1 MFLTDLARYILRLI
15 VMSETLLEH
24 YRLLEDKLEGKWFA
38 LSMDGEVLAVADSNE
53 RLWKKIHEKLGRT
66 GIRVAIG
73 YSPTKEERKAA
84 CLFC

>member
-1 MFLTDLARYILRLI
+1 MLCLGLCA
-15 VMSETLLEH
+15 VGVGLLER
-24 YRLLEDKLEGKWFA
+24 YRRVEDELEGKWFA
-38 LSMDGEVLAVADSNE
+38 LSEDGEVLAVADSNE
-53 RLWKKIHEKLGRT
+53 RLWKKIHAKLGRS